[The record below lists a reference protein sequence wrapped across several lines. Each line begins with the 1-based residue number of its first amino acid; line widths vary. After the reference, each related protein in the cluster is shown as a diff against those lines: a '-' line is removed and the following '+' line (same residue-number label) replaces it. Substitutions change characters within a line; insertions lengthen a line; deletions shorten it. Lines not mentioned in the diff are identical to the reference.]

1 MTKADASTRRMC
13 FRVVG
18 TIWQDAFPAGSA
30 PADGSAIAVDGTT
43 YLVARLSRAAD
54 GLSLTCDLAVV

>member
-1 MTKADASTRRMC
+1 MC